1 MRIAVGQMD
10 SGHDVDAN
18 LCSIEALAA
27 RASRDGARLLV
38 LPEYATYEKKA
49 VDASFVEA
57 AEALDGPVCTELGR
71 IAAAH
76 SVALVAGVI
85 ETGTQPDRAFN
96 TLVAFTDTGELLAS
110 YRKIHLFDA
119 QGHAESDHIQPGPT
133 PGPTVFELDGLRF
146 GLQTCYDLRFPEH
159 SRALVDAG
167 TDVLLICASWVP
179 GPGKTRQWEV
189 LTAARAIETCS
200 FAIGVCQ
207 ATPVSVGHSSVI
219 DPFGSVVG
227 SLGTGPELLI
237 VDIDPDQVALA
248 RRHFPVATQ
257 RRL

>member
-1 MRIAVGQMD
+1 MRIAVGQMG

-18 LCSIEALAA
+18 LRSIEELAA
-27 RASRDGARLLV
+27 RAARDEARLLV
-38 LPEYATYEKKA
+38 LPEYATYEKQA
-49 VDASFVEA
+49 IDASFVEA

-76 SVALVAGVI
+76 SLPLVAGVT
-85 ETGTQPDRAFN
+85 ETGTQPGRAFN
-96 TLVAFTDTGELLAS
+96 TLVAFTDTGEHLAS

-119 QGHAESDHIQPGPT
+119 QGHAESDHIQPSPT

-159 SRALVDAG
+159 SRALADAG

-189 LTAARAIETCS
+189 LTASRAIETCS
-200 FAIGVCQ
+200 FVVGACQ

-219 DPFGSVVG
+219 DPFGAVVG
-227 SLGTGPELLI
+227 SLGTGPGLLI
-237 VDIDPDQVALA
+237 VDIDPDQAALA
-248 RRHFPVATQ
+248 RRNFPVATQ
-257 RRL
+257 RRF

>member
-1 MRIAVGQMD
+1 MRLAVGQMD
-10 SGHDVDAN
+10 SGNDVGSN
-18 LCSIEALAA
+18 LRAIDALAA

-85 ETGTQPDRAFN
+85 ETGTQPGRAFN
-96 TLVAFTDTGELLAS
+96 TLAAFSDTGELRTS

-119 QGHAESDHIQPGPT
+119 QGHAESDHIQPGPVR
-133 PGPTVFELDGLRF
+133 GPAVFELDGVRF

-159 SRALVDAG
+159 SRALADAG

-200 FAIGVCQ
+200 FAIGACQ
-207 ATPVSVGHSSVI
+207 SAPVSVGHSTVV

-227 SLGTGPELLI
+227 SLGVGPELLV
-237 VDIDPDQVALA
+237 VDIDPEQVGLA
-248 RRHFPVATQ
+248 RRGFPVATQ